1 MNFLSTCKVVI
12 SIACATLLLGFAC
25 TILGTSLNYDYFTG
39 DSEGSA
45 ARQQSSGGEGNASMH
60 GKRALCA
67 EFIL

>member
-1 MNFLSTCKVVI
+1 MHVQRYYWG
-12 SIACATLLLGFAC
+12 LLAQ
-25 TILGTSLNYDYFTG
+25 ILGTSLNYDYFTG